1 MNIRKSIDSHNN
13 GDPKLVGVLY
23 LLAKVG
29 ETLLK
34 QLQIIRGDRHT
45 CLTAGDDHVSKSFPH
60 VLETGGQCENGH
72 YLTCHCDVK
81 LTHACLA
88 LLLWALANCDASQK
102 SPTELNLSKLPFP
115 LAGGHQSL
123 VEGFICLCGL
133 VEHASI
139 KLGGQQ
145 IVGGSDGVDITCQVE
160 VELLHGNHLRCYI
173 PSNNHIFPIRL
184 CPKPLEHLE
193 GHLGLQFP
201 KQIHLLWQQ
210 VELPSQEAYHLGRL
224 GLGNINSIPPSNY
237 PPFSNTSHI
246 PTWYGVDPT
255 VNDNSPRLDPV
266 LLYKPWSPY
275 SHHQDVRF
283 THLLINQL
291 YTDHIR
297 EVGCLGVT
305 DGDRRMIPGTISS
318 KLFSAPTR
326 FLDEFETTSWCTRN
340 DAVSHVT
347 PRKLACIL
355 LRPLNE
361 IINQGQV
368 MTGKCDYE
376 GFLCTLLYEKKYR
389 PAAYALRA
397 FYIELAQGKP
407 PQTPI
412 TEEVAKLIEKHNVS
426 KMWFTRIIDERVRQ
440 VETDMFRTLKEVE
453 DAAEN
458 TVSSLNYLLLQSAG
472 VADLNADHAASHLG
486 RCQGLVTLLRAT
498 HYHASR
504 NKVYIPTELLLK
516 HNVSQEQIYRQSN
529 EDNVQDLIYDIA
541 SQAHIHLQTARSFK
555 DKVPRV
561 AFQFFLQ
568 SAICDKYLRELQR
581 AHFNVFDSRL
591 YLPPRQQRLPWELFK
606 QKYFKRSY

>member
-1 MNIRKSIDSHNN
+1 MAAPMNSKPWVILNSIFRNKNTRNN
-13 GDPKLVGVLY
+13 GLWYRIGSKGSRRHSTQENPLHYCANLV
-23 LLAKVG
+23 K
-29 ETLLK
+29 
-34 QLQIIRGDRHT
+34 
-45 CLTAGDDHVSKSFPH
+45 
-60 VLETGGQCENGH
+60 
-72 YLTCHCDVK
+72 
-81 LTHACLA
+81 
-88 LLLWALANCDASQK
+88 
-102 SPTELNLSKLPFP
+102 
-115 LAGGHQSL
+115 
-123 VEGFICLCGL
+123 
-133 VEHASI
+133 
-139 KLGGQQ
+139 
-145 IVGGSDGVDITCQVE
+145 
-160 VELLHGNHLRCYI
+160 
-173 PSNNHIFPIRL
+173 
-184 CPKPLEHLE
+184 
-193 GHLGLQFP
+193 
-201 KQIHLLWQQ
+201 
-210 VELPSQEAYHLGRL
+210 
-224 GLGNINSIPPSNY
+224 
-237 PPFSNTSHI
+237 
-246 PTWYGVDPT
+246 
-255 VNDNSPRLDPV
+255 
-266 LLYKPWSPY
+266 
-275 SHHQDVRF
+275 
-283 THLLINQL
+283 
-291 YTDHIR
+291 
-297 EVGCLGVT
+297 
-305 DGDRRMIPGTISS
+305 
-318 KLFSAPTR
+318 
-326 FLDEFETTSWCTRN
+326 
-340 DAVSHVT
+340 
-347 PRKLACIL
+347 
-355 LRPLNE
+355 
-361 IINQGQV
+361 
-368 MTGKCDYE
+368 KCDYE

-397 FYIELAQGKP
+397 FYIELAQVQDVTSDRMRAYMRFQFWKDAIDKTFKGKP